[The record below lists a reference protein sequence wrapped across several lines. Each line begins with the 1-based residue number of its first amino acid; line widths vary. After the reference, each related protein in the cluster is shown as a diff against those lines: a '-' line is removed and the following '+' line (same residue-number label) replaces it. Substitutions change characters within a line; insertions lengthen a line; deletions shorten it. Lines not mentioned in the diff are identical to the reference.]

1 MTQTYLTSQL
11 LKRLHEIGK
20 DADSRTAEIEDLRRL
35 PDDIAQ
41 SLKDSGVL
49 RLWTAKE
56 YGGHEAHINA
66 MLDATETLSYYDG
79 STGWVAMVTG
89 TASLTSGFMQPEAG
103 QRIFGDAGSM
113 VGGLVAPM
121 GMAQQVDGGLR
132 VSGKWFWGS
141 GTPFCTTIIG
151 LARVVDA
158 ESKPSKL
165 DNGVKLPLLFF
176 KPEDVTLHDTWHVS
190 GLKGTAS
197 GEYTVQDVFVPDGDW
212 VAFPPVTPVL
222 DRTLYRFPYTG
233 ALAAGVASA
242 ALGMARRALDEILV
256 LGPNKTPQWT
266 RDKLS
271 ERPVV
276 QTQIAQAEANYRAA
290 RAFLRETVAQVW
302 EEVEAGE
309 ASLESRRLLR
319 MAATHATEQAAKT
332 VDTAYHLGA
341 GSSIWSSVPL
351 QRLFRDVHVATQHAI
366 VSPNLYELFGRMA
379 LDLPTNTAML

>member
-1 MTQTYLTSQL
+1 MTQTYLSSQL
-11 LKRLHEIGK
+11 SKRLHEIGK

-41 SLKDSGVL
+41 ALKDSGVL

-113 VGGLVAPM
+113 VGGLAAPM

-151 LARVVDA
+151 LAGVVDA
-158 ESKPSKL
+158 EGKPSKL

-176 KPEDVTLHDTWHVS
+176 KPGDVTLHDTWHVS

-256 LGPNKTPQWT
+256 QKRTIGQHVPFCVKRSHKFGQRWKQARHRWSHGVCCGWRQRT
-266 RDKLS
+266 RLS
-271 ERPVV
+271 RRRRQLIRHIIWV
-276 QTQIAQAEANYRAA
+276 QA
-290 RAFLRETVAQVW
+290 RRSGHLCRSSACFGMCMWQLSMRLCRRICMSFSVEWLSISRLIRLCFKQTVAN
-302 EEVEAGE
+302 
-309 ASLESRRLLR
+309 
-319 MAATHATEQAAKT
+319 
-332 VDTAYHLGA
+332 
-341 GSSIWSSVPL
+341 
-351 QRLFRDVHVATQHAI
+351 RD
-366 VSPNLYELFGRMA
+366 
-379 LDLPTNTAML
+379 